1 MSGTRPDTDEVVRAW
16 LEEGVTVIPDR
27 IIDVVLDQLPAVPQR
42 GRERHW
48 TGMMWRRP
56 PVLLGAAAA
65 LLLIVVGLAIVFRPE
80 VGEEPAPAWRRFPTQ
95 PVESL
100 TAGPYLIGDPF
111 PVRIGLT
118 VPEGWNTGGLRST
131 LAQIG
136 SSGGGL
142 AFTVVEGVYADP
154 CHLEAGLVDPAV
166 GPSADDLASAL
177 AALPGIEVAGPTDTI
192 VDGHRAVTMTL
203 TGPPSVASC
212 TAPDDGGPKFRI
224 WGAPEWQ
231 WLAANERNRI
241 WIVEVSGSRLVIVAA
256 EFPDATPQFLAEL
269 NEAIASID
277 LEPST
282 ATAVVGGSPEPTPS
296 FPELPE
302 SGPLPAGDYQY
313 SVRLH
318 RYTTGG
324 TAIPLS
330 EPQRGIVTVPRGW
343 SASGTGVLGP
353 AGMRVALGS
362 VAKVYLDPCRWRT
375 STLGTADPPLMRTLG
390 GLSEALSAWWVPDPT
405 PAVDHEPPPFAPMA
419 TDAIDVPRY
428 SQLGRY
434 VELTVPDDVNL
445 ADCDGGEYRIWD
457 DLDGNARVARAP
469 GELIRIWIV
478 DYEPGLLVVDASV
491 LPGTPSDALA
501 ELDELLPTLWVFP
514 SDETP
519 VSSPQD

>member
-1 MSGTRPDTDEVVRAW
+1 MSRTRHDADEVVRAW
-16 LEEGVTVIPDR
+16 LEDGVTVIPDR
-27 IIDVVLDQLPAVPQR
+27 IIDGVLEQLPAVPQR
-42 GRERHW
+42 ARERRW
-48 TGMMWRRP
+48 IRI
-56 PVLLGAAAA
+56 VGAAAG
-65 LLLIVVGLAIVFRPE
+65 LLLVAVGLALVVRSQI
-80 VGEEPAPAWRRFPTQ
+80 GDEPAAAWQRFPTR
-95 PVESL
+95 PVESF

-118 VPEGWNTGGLRST
+118 VPEGWETGGLRPT

-136 SSGGGL
+136 SPGGGL
-142 AFTVVEGVYADP
+142 DFTVVDGVYTDP
-154 CHLEAGLVDPAV
+154 CHLEAGLVDPPV

-177 AALPGIEVAGPTDTI
+177 AALPGVEVAGPTDTI

-203 TGPPSVASC
+203 TGPPSLASC

-224 WGAPEWQ
+224 WGAPEWH
-231 WLAANERNRI
+231 WLDANERNRI
-241 WIVEVSGSRLVIVAA
+241 WIVEVPGTRLVISA
-256 EFPDATPQFLAEL
+256 EELPDATPRFLAEL
-269 NEAIASID
+269 NETIASID

-282 ATAVVGGSPEPTPS
+282 ETAVVDGSPEPTPS
-296 FPELPE
+296 FPELPA

-313 SVRLH
+313 SIRLH

-362 VAKVYLDPCRWRT
+362 VATVYLDPCRWRT
-375 STLGTADPPLMRTLG
+375 SALGTADPPLMRTLG
-390 GLSEALSAWWVPDPT
+390 GLSEALSGWWVPDAT
-405 PAVDHEPPPFAPMA
+405 PSVDYEPPPFAPM
-419 TDAIDVPRY
+419 TTEAIDVPRY
-428 SQLGRY
+428 GQFGRY
-434 VELTVPDDVNL
+434 VELTVPEDVNL
-445 ADCDGGEYRIWD
+445 ADCDGGEYRIWE
-457 DLDGNARVARAP
+457 DLNGNARVARAP

-491 LPGTPSDALA
+491 LAGTSSDDVA

-514 SDETP
+514 LDQSP
-519 VSSPQD
+519 ASSPQD